1 MNPLSKISEN
11 TKINTYNMRSTR
23 SGEPVANQIV
33 VEMLTDKGRRRIFK
47 SYETIIAMIDEKGC
61 VTIDENYRQSGT
73 TEKYLNQFLDNT
85 KPQRRKLIEQ
95 GVYQLA
101 DLN

>member
-1 MNPLSKISEN
+1 MNPLHTINKN
-11 TKINTYNMRSTR
+11 TKINCYNMRSSR
-23 SGEPVANQIV
+23 SGDEVPNQII
-33 VEMLTDKGRRRIFK
+33 VEVLTDKGRRSIFK
-47 SYETIIAMIDEKGC
+47 SYQTIIAMIDEKGC